1 MTDTELESKRKKWN
15 LAVKVIGLLV
25 LGFVVA
31 PFIFTAI
38 QGLIGLAIA
47 AGICLVGNYYLPVL
61 ADKMANW
68 RIQLIKA
75 EAAKNPIETL
85 QNDYADRQDKLVK
98 FKESIEKFSAST
110 MDFEDKL
117 DGFKKDYPDDA
128 PKFDKQLQQMKDLLE
143 VRKDKYKDAVASLKL
158 FAGVI
163 KRADAIWQMT
173 QAAITAGKA
182 AGMTDQDFMSKLK
195 TDTALDSVTTSMNVA
210 FSDLELSLAEEKD
223 QKILKLGTG
232 TGLRAPVV
240 EADVVESARVKARR

>member
-1 MTDTELESKRKKWN
+1 MNENELESKRKKWN
-15 LAVKVIGLLV
+15 LGIKVIGLLL

-31 PFIFTAI
+31 PFIYTAI
-38 QGLIGLAIA
+38 TGLVGLGVA
-47 AGICLVGNYYLPVL
+47 AGICLVANFYLPVL

-85 QNDYADRQDKLVK
+85 QNEYADRQDRLVK
-98 FKESIEKFSAST
+98 FKDSIEKFSAST

-117 DGFKKDYPDDA
+117 SGFKKNYPEDA
-128 PKFDKQLQQMKDLLE
+128 PKFDKQLKQMEDLLQ
-143 VRKDKYKDAVASLKL
+143 VRKDKYKDAMAQLKL

-163 KRADAIWQMT
+163 QRASAIWDMT
-173 QAAITAGKA
+173 QTAISAGKA

-210 FSDLELSLAEEKD
+210 FSDLELSLAEEKE

-232 TGLRAPVV
+232 SKNTVIDAEVVKTPVRVRAK
-240 EADVVESARVKARR
+240 S